1 MTFDTTFQPGLV
13 SAGLVSLVG
22 AGPGDPDLLTVKGL
36 RRLQAADVVA
46 YDRLVNP
53 ALLREC
59 RPDAE
64 LVYVGKH
71 DPSSVRPSCPQSEI
85 NSLLV
90 DQARAGKCVV
100 RLKGGDPFVF
110 GRGGEEALAL
120 VEAGLAFEVVPG
132 ISSAV
137 AAPAYAGIPVTH
149 RHVAA
154 SFAVVAGH
162 EDPSKKDSSHDWHAL
177 AKVDTLVILMGVG
190 RLEALQNELLNAGRS
205 PDTPAAAVQ
214 WGTTEQQRT
223 VVATLATLATAVR
236 EAGLSAPAA
245 LITGEVVALR
255 EQLRWFGVSDAALA
269 NAAD

>member
-1 MTFDTTFQPGLV
+1 MTFDTSFDTAFQP
-13 SAGLVSLVG
+13 GLVSLVG
-22 AGPGDPDLLTVKGL
+22 AGPGDPDLLTVKAL
-36 RRLQAADVVA
+36 RRLQGADVVA
-46 YDRLVNP
+46 YDRLVNV

-71 DPSSVRPSCPQSEI
+71 DPSSVRPSCPQGDI

-90 DQARAGKCVV
+90 DRAQLGKRVV

-120 VEAGLAFEVVPG
+120 AKAGLAFEVVPG

-162 EDPSKKDSSHDWHAL
+162 EDPGKGSSSHNWHAL
-177 AKVDTLVILMGVG
+177 AQVDTLIILMGVG
-190 RLEALQNELLNAGRS
+190 RLPAIQAELLNAGRS

-214 WGTTEQQRT
+214 WGTTKEQRT
-223 VVATLATLATAVR
+223 VVGTLATLAETVR

-245 LITGEVVALR
+245 LVIGEVVALR
-255 EQLRWFGVSDAALA
+255 ERLRWYDVADAAIA